1 MHKITIY
8 KPYDITRMHAEFIV
22 DLNVHDEVIK
32 RIKRKLRVSEA
43 VYTDGDKLHSD
54 YIIYV
59 YIPMDD
65 LNNLPPLPDKIADVT
80 DYRDIRLIDGVQ
92 NCLKLAEWLS
102 CKYNLGET
110 VIIFPVFYQPLD
122 RTRDLMVKAIAD
134 YFNLYSD
141 SVIKRVYIVPPK

>member
-22 DLNVHDEVIK
+22 NLNVHE

-110 VIIFPVFYQPLD
+110 VIIFPVFSL
-122 RTRDLMVKAIAD
+122 
-134 YFNLYSD
+134 
-141 SVIKRVYIVPPK
+141 